1 VASGRFKIF
10 WLGVALVAYVAS
22 GHAGLAHATAHP
34 ASTTIWAPTGI
45 AVAAALLWGRAAL
58 AMILVGSLTVNLLV
72 LGPGWAAGVI
82 ALGNVAEA
90 AVAAALVRRF
100 AGGATPFTSGRNAF
114 QYCLLA
120 GFVAPVVAAA
130 VGSLA
135 ATASTG
141 NVADLPHVFGVWWL
155 GDAGGANLV
164 APLILSLSG
173 GTHDSVWD
181 GRRRLEFVLLASLVA
196 ALGVLVFEVGVVQGP
211 EALSVVFLTL
221 PLAVWLAFR
230 FTPRESTLTNFA
242 IAAGL
247 ILGTLHGVGPFGGMS
262 EADSL
267 IGAQI
272 FLNIVALTTLPL
284 AGGVRERREALRAL
298 GEARADLEARVE
310 ERTAELRAA
319 NRKLEAEAAE
329 RARAMQ
335 ALAESQASLEDAQR
349 SGQIGS
355 WRWDVAAN
363 RITWSAEMCRLFGR
377 IPGSFSPTFEDYR
390 AMLEPEDAERME
402 AIVRECMQHGGTY
415 RFEHR
420 LRRTEGGVGWLDGR
434 GRAIF
439 DDAGNLVRLVGTGQD
454 ITERKQAE
462 LEVRRLNEEL
472 ERRIE
477 ARTQELARANAE
489 LESFNYSVSHD
500 LRGPLRN
507 IGGFAEIV
515 LEELGEQATQPIRAH
530 LRRIVVNAQRMNDII
545 AGMLALANASR
556 GELELGD
563 VDVDRI
569 CREVAADLAAQHP
582 ERRVEVRIQPGLR
595 THGDARLLRVL
606 ITNLLSNAWK
616 FTGRRTDD
624 RAAVEV
630 VMAPGRAGPELC
642 VRDNGAGFDPALA
655 SQLFLPFRRLHL
667 RSEFDGTGI
676 GLATVA
682 RIAERHGGSVRA
694 DGRIGEGACFCVCLP
709 ALRVVAGE
717 A

>member
-1 VASGRFKIF
+1 MV
-10 WLGVALVAYVAS
+10 WLGVAFAAYVAS

-58 AMILVGSLTVNLLV
+58 AMIFLGSITVNLLV
-72 LGPGWAAGVI
+72 LGPAWAAPVI

-90 AVAAALVRRF
+90 AVAAALVGRF

-120 GFVAPVVAAA
+120 GFVAPVVSAA
-130 VGSLA
+130 VGALA

-141 NVADLPHVFGVWWL
+141 DVGDLAHVFGVWWL

-164 APLILSLSG
+164 APLILSLG
-173 GTHDSVWD
+173 GATHDFVWD
-181 GRRRLEFVLLASLVA
+181 RRRRIEFVLLASLVA
-196 ALGVLVFEVGVVQGP
+196 ALGALVFEIGAVQGP

-221 PLAVWLAFR
+221 PLAVWSAFR

-247 ILGTLHGVGPFGGMS
+247 IFGTLHGVGPFGGMT

-267 IGAQI
+267 VGAQI

-284 AGGVRERREALRAL
+284 AGGVRERREALRAV
-298 GEARADLEARVE
+298 GDARAELEARVE
-310 ERTAELRAA
+310 ARTAELRAA
-319 NRKLEAEAAE
+319 NHRLEAEAAE

-335 ALAESQASLEDAQR
+335 ALAESQANLEDAQR

-355 WRWDVAAN
+355 WRWEVAAN
-363 RITWSAEMCRLFGR
+363 RITWSDEMCRLFGR
-377 IPGSFSPTFEDYR
+377 TPGTFSPTFEDYR
-390 AMLEPEDAERME
+390 ALLEPEDAERME
-402 AIVRECMQHGGTY
+402 TVVRECMEHGGSY

-420 LRRTEGGVGWLDGR
+420 LRRADGTVGWLDGR
-434 GRAIF
+434 GRALF
-439 DDAGNLVRLVGTGQD
+439 DDAGRLLRLVGTGQD

-472 ERRIE
+472 ERRIDE
-477 ARTQELARANAE
+477 RTRELARANAE

-515 LEELGEQATQPIRAH
+515 LEELGESVNQEVRAN
-530 LRRIVVNAQRMNDII
+530 LQRIVLNARRMNDII
-545 AGMLALANASR
+545 TGMLALANASR

-563 VDVDRI
+563 VDVERI
-569 CREVAADLAAQHP
+569 CREVAADLAAQQPH
-582 ERRVEVRIQPGLR
+582 RRVEVRIQAGLR

-606 ITNLLSNAWK
+606 VTNLLSNAWK
-616 FTGRRTDD
+616 FTGRREDD

-630 VMAPGRAGPELC
+630 VVGPGRFGPELC
-642 VRDNGAGFDPALA
+642 VRDNGAGFDPALS

-667 RSEFDGTGI
+667 RSEFEGTGI

-694 DGRIGEGACFCVCLP
+694 DGRVGEGACFWVYLP
-709 ALRVVAGE
+709 ALRVVTGE

>member
-1 VASGRFKIF
+1 VASGRFKIL
-10 WLGVALVAYVAS
+10 WLVVAFAAYVAS

-58 AMILVGSLTVNLLV
+58 VMILAGSLTVNLLV
-72 LGPGWAAGVI
+72 LGPVWATPVI

-90 AVAAALVRRF
+90 AVAAALVGRF
-100 AGGATPFTSGRNAF
+100 AGGATPFTSGRTAF

-120 GFVAPVVAAA
+120 GFVAPVVAAS
-130 VGSLA
+130 VGALA
-135 ATASTG
+135 ATAATG
-141 NVADLPHVFGVWWL
+141 AVEDLPHVFGVWWL

-164 APLILSLSG
+164 APLILSLG
-173 GTHDSVWD
+173 GATHDFVWD
-181 GRRRLEFVLLASLVA
+181 RRRRLEFVLLASLVA
-196 ALGVLVFEVGVVQGP
+196 ALGALVFEIGVVQGP

-221 PLAVWLAFR
+221 PLAVWSAFR

-284 AGGVRERREALRAL
+284 AGGVRERRGALRAV
-298 GEARADLEARVE
+298 GDARAELEARVE
-310 ERTAELRAA
+310 ERTAELLAA
-319 NRKLEAEAAE
+319 NRKLEDEAAE
-329 RARAMQ
+329 RARAMH
-335 ALAESQASLEDAQR
+335 ALAESQANLEDAQR

-377 IPGSFSPTFEDYR
+377 TPGTFSPTFEDYR
-390 AMLEPEDAERME
+390 ALLEPEDAERME
-402 AIVRECMQHGGTY
+402 TVVRECMQHGGAY

-420 LRRTEGGVGWLDGR
+420 LRRADGTVGWLDGR

-439 DDAGNLVRLVGTGQD
+439 DADGNLERLVGTGQD

-515 LEELGEQATQPIRAH
+515 LEELGEDVSHEIRGN
-530 LRRIVVNAQRMNDII
+530 LQRIVLNARRMNDII
-545 AGMLALANASR
+545 TGMLALANASR

-563 VDVDRI
+563 VDLERI

-582 ERRVEVRIQPGLR
+582 HRRVEVRIQAGLR

-606 ITNLLSNAWK
+606 VTNLLSNAWK
-616 FTGRRTDD
+616 FTGRRADD

-630 VMAPGRAGPELC
+630 VVGPGRVGPELC
-642 VRDNGAGFDPALA
+642 VRDNGAGFDPALS
-655 SQLFLPFRRLHL
+655 SQLFLPFRRLHQ

-682 RIAERHGGSVRA
+682 RIAERHGGTVRA
-694 DGRIGEGACFCVCLP
+694 DGRVGEGACFCVYLP